1 MRLKHIT
8 PILYWRNKMIQRT
21 LPAFLLALG
30 LGTLAG
36 CASPTVIT
44 LNDGREIQAVDT
56 PEYDDETGFYEFEQ
70 LDGKH
75 TRINKDQVRTVKDL

>member
-1 MRLKHIT
+1 
-8 PILYWRNKMIQRT
+8 MIQRT

-36 CASPTVIT
+36 CASPSVIT
-44 LNDGREIQAVDT
+44 LNDGREIQSVDT
-56 PEYDDETGFYEFEQ
+56 PQYDDESGFYEFEQ
-70 LDGKH
+70 LDGKR